1 MSYLEEYDQSKQKS
15 NRKDDYS
22 GKYSEIVEE
31 DINLRLGSSKKLQKR
46 RSSDGSIEDL
56 VVDDNYED
64 SIREDIEGSAGGSS
78 VKSRSVF
85 SGHGTPRDYK
95 KAFD

>member
-1 MSYLEEYDQSKQKS
+1 V
-15 NRKDDYS
+15 
-22 GKYSEIVEE
+22 I
-31 DINLRLGSSKKLQKR
+31 
-46 RSSDGSIEDL
+46 
-56 VVDDNYED
+56 DDNYED

-95 KAFD
+95 KAFE